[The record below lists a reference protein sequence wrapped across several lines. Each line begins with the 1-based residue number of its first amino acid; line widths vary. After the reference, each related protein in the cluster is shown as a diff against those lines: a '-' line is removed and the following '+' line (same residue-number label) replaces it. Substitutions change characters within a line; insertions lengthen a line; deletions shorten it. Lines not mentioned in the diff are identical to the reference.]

1 MNRPTPTS
9 AVLGLALLAGTALTG
24 CTDSFM
30 DPSNLGRWEHTPT
43 RVPIL
48 TRLAVIEDQEQA
60 LIEPTTIQPADLVPE
75 ADAYIIGAGDAIT
88 LTVWD
93 LINVNVPETYP
104 RIVDQNGYIEIPQL
118 GRLYVAGQTEDQVVQ
133 LVKRQA
139 SRFIDDPLVSS
150 VIDQRRQ
157 QQFHLMG
164 GVREPGPYLI
174 PSADYK
180 LLQAL
185 IAGGWTEGVANEVL
199 VIRQVP
205 LTAEAAGGLPERPED
220 ASQGN
225 FSPDSGEPDE
235 NLLDVIDDLS
245 QPAPGVLGGGSS
257 FTMQP
262 AQPDPVID
270 LINSEPT
277 AIRPAAV
284 QPASGTSPSRWVF
297 RDGRWVRVQV
307 AGSVR
312 VPPPDAAPDPL
323 ADAIGMVTQRVIS
336 IPAGPLAAGDARY
349 NIIVRP
355 GDVIKVPVAP
365 SGVIYL
371 GGQIARP
378 GSFNLPATGQ
388 ITLHRAITSAGGLG
402 GLAIPER
409 VDLTRMVGHNEQATV
424 MVNLRAIAEG
434 TQPDIFLKPDDHIIV
449 GTNFWATPLA
459 VLRNGFRASYGF
471 GFLLDRNFG
480 NDVFGAP
487 PSNNSRGF

>member
-9 AVLGLALLAGTALTG
+9 AVLGLAILAGTALTG

-30 DPSNLGRWEHTPT
+30 DPSTIGRWEHTPT

-48 TRLAVIEDQEQA
+48 TRLAVIEDAERA
-60 LIEPTTIQPADLVPE
+60 LVEPTSIQPSDLVPE
-75 ADAYIIGAGDAIT
+75 ADAYIIGAGDMIEMT
-88 LTVWD
+88 IWD
-93 LINVNVPETYP
+93 LIAVNQQEQYQLQ
-104 RIVDQNGYIEIPQL
+104 VDQNGYFVIPQL
-118 GRLYVAGQTEDQVVQ
+118 GRIYVAGQTETQVVQ
-133 LVKRQA
+133 TVKRLA
-139 SRFIDDPLVSS
+139 SKFIDDPLVSA
-150 VIDQRRQ
+150 VVQQRRQ

-164 GVREPGPYLI
+164 GIPNPGPYLI

-185 IAGGWTEGVANEVL
+185 IAGGWSPGVSDEIL

-205 LTAEAAGGLPERPED
+205 LTAEAAGGIPERPED
-220 ASQGN
+220 AQPGN
-225 FSPDSGEPDE
+225 PAQPTEPGED
-235 NLLDVIDDLS
+235 LLDVIDDLS
-245 QPAPGVLGGGSS
+245 QPSPGVLGGGGRFAS
-257 FTMQP
+257 QP
-262 AQPDPVID
+262 AQPDPMID
-270 LINSEPT
+270 LINSEPPR
-277 AIRPAAV
+277 APAAAV
-284 QPASGTSPSRWVF
+284 EPVSGTSPSRWVF
-297 RDGRWVRVQV
+297 REGRWVRVQV

-323 ADAIGMVTQRVIS
+323 ADTIGMVTQRVIRV
-336 IPAGPLAAGDARY
+336 PTAPLAAGDARY

-355 GDVIKVPVAP
+355 GDMISVPMATT
-365 SGVIYL
+365 GVIYM

-378 GSFNLPATGQ
+378 GSFNLPQTGKL
-388 ITLHRAITSAGGLG
+388 TLHRAITSAGGLS

-409 VDLTRMVGHNEQATV
+409 VDLTRIVGRNEQATV

-434 TQPDIFLKPDDHIIV
+434 TQPDIYLKPDDHIIV

-459 VLRNGFRASYGF
+459 VIRNGFRASYGF

-487 PSNNSRGF
+487 PSNNSRF